1 MINDNSELFQKGNFQ
16 GDLELR
22 KAIMYY
28 LRQSRGVHVHA
39 SQIVVAAGMENL
51 LFLLRQILGEKVS
64 IGIENPVYKNAYEI
78 LKELDFKI
86 HPISMDEKWNVCRTI
101 AENRMRNFSICNP
114 RAHQYPTGVIMP
126 IGRRSQLL
134 GWAKKRSRSLYYRR

>member
-1 MINDNSELFQKGNFQ
+1 MINDNSELFQKWGNFQ
-16 GDLELR
+16 GIDLELR

-64 IGIENPVYKNAYEI
+64 IGIENPVYK
-78 LKELDFKI
+78 KC
-86 HPISMDEKWNVCRTI
+86 V
-101 AENRMRNFSICNP
+101 
-114 RAHQYPTGVIMP
+114 
-126 IGRRSQLL
+126 
-134 GWAKKRSRSLYYRR
+134 